1 MKVKPLFDKVVVES
15 VETEE
20 RTQSGF
26 ILPSAAQEKQQ
37 MAKIV
42 AVGPG
47 GIIDGKE
54 VKMQVKVAQGY
65 QPRLDD
71 NDLNELFTVAG
82 LPLLEP
88 GELEQEVELI
98 NIKKEETE

>member
-1 MKVKPLFDKVVVES
+1 MYTPQ
-15 VETEE
+15 ET
-20 RTQSGF
+20 
-26 ILPSAAQEKQQ
+26 
-37 MAKIV
+37 
-42 AVGPG
+42 
-47 GIIDGKE
+47 KE
-54 VKMQVKVAQGY
+54 MRCSIALELARFKMQVRVAQGY

-98 NIKKEETE
+98 NIKKEETA

>member
-1 MKVKPLFDKVVVES
+1 MRCSIALELARF
-15 VETEE
+15 
-20 RTQSGF
+20 
-26 ILPSAAQEKQQ
+26 
-37 MAKIV
+37 
-42 AVGPG
+42 
-47 GIIDGKE
+47 
-54 VKMQVKVAQGY
+54 KMQVRVAQGY

-98 NIKKEETE
+98 NIKKEETA

>member
-1 MKVKPLFDKVVVES
+1 MYTPQ
-15 VETEE
+15 ET
-20 RTQSGF
+20 
-26 ILPSAAQEKQQ
+26 
-37 MAKIV
+37 
-42 AVGPG
+42 
-47 GIIDGKE
+47 KE
-54 VKMQVKVAQGY
+54 MRSSIALELARFKMQVRVAQGR

-71 NDLNELFTVAG
+71 EDINELFTVAG

>member
-1 MKVKPLFDKVVVES
+1 MYTPT
-15 VETEE
+15 ET
-20 RTQSGF
+20 
-26 ILPSAAQEKQQ
+26 
-37 MAKIV
+37 
-42 AVGPG
+42 
-47 GIIDGKE
+47 KE
-54 VKMQVKVAQGY
+54 LRCSIALELARFKMQVRVAQGY

-98 NIKKEETE
+98 NIKKEETA